1 MKKPQFIVVL
11 IAKLL
16 CVAVIIFVPR
26 SKKEGPGAG
35 KENTENQT
43 ISTQTIL
50 DGAKTA
56 LTGTQKISLLSI
68 ENQLNTAKSPAD
80 KAAIYKQ
87 LSKFWADSAHRIEPY
102 LYYTYSAALLEN
114 SEKSLTFAAQQ
125 FVDRITTLDAKPE
138 IQTWLAVNAKVLLE
152 KVLEI
157 NPNNETAIVNLGACY
172 MYANISTDAM
182 QAMPVILKVKAVVD
196 KNPNNALGQMV
207 LGMGGKM
214 SKQYEKA
221 IERFKF
227 ALKLE
232 PGNIFVIL
240 NLAECY
246 ELTNQNVQAI
256 DLYKKL
262 KELDIKPEAKE
273 YFGGKIE
280 ALRKKN

>member
-11 IAKLL
+11 IATLL

-80 KAAIYKQ
+80 RAVIYRQ

-114 SEKSLTFAAQQ
+114 SEKSLTFAAQLL
-125 FVDRITTLDAKPE
+125 VDNLLTPDAPPALQPW
-138 IQTWLAVNAKVLLE
+138 IAGNAKVLLE
-152 KVLEI
+152 KALVI
-157 NPNNETAIVNLGACY
+157 NPKNDSAKINLGACY
-172 MYANISTDAM
+172 LFGNLSDNPM
-182 QAMPVILKVKAVVD
+182 QGITKIKEVVD
-196 KNPNNALGQMV
+196 QDSTNSYGQFILALG
-207 LGMGGKM
+207 GKK
-214 SKQYEKA
+214 SGQYDKA
-221 IERFKF
+221 IERF
-227 ALKLE
+227 LT
-232 PGNIFVIL
+232 VIKIQP
-240 NLAECY
+240 NHIEAMIHLAECY
-246 ELTNQNVQAI
+246 ELTNQKDLAI
-256 DLYKKL
+256 EWYTKVSNSVN
-262 KELDIKPEAKE
+262 IPEAKAAISKRIQE
-273 YFGGKIE
+273 
-280 ALRKKN
+280 LKK